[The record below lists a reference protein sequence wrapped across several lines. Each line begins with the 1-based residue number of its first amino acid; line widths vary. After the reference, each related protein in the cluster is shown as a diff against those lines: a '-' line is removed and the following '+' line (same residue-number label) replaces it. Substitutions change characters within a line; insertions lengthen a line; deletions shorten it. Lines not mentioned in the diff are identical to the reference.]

1 MTQKNHPESAL
12 KSFTQDYS
20 DLFHD
25 HRLFTA
31 FQATIT
37 GIIASQSTRITQIAK
52 SAPQTGLVPH
62 SEKRIRRLIHNK
74 NQRANLTPEIIS
86 SKLTSK
92 GAKQLAK
99 HDEVKVILDGSDLRK
114 PHSTHLEFLS
124 SVRDLNG
131 NPVNGYPTLNA
142 IGIGQHNKQ
151 ALLYH
156 KTFSPLDPNFKSERE
171 EIKIAIQTVTTALRA
186 QGVGRIIWI
195 LDRGF
200 DDRKVIDWILE
211 TKGCFVIRAQ
221 HDRVVTTEFSGP
233 TQK

>member
-52 SAPQTGLVPH
+52 SAPQTGTVPH

-99 HDEVKVILDGSDLRK
+99 HDEVKVILDGSDLRE
-114 PHSTHLEFLS
+114 HTSNQNRTHRQTGQEM
-124 SVRDLNG
+124 VARKR
-131 NPVNGYPTLNA
+131 TLDEHGKNRA
-142 IGIGQHNKQ
+142 EITQEQHESL
-151 ALLYH
+151 A
-156 KTFSPLDPNFKSERE
+156 PR
-171 EIKIAIQTVTTALRA
+171 
-186 QGVGRIIWI
+186 
-195 LDRGF
+195 
-200 DDRKVIDWILE
+200 
-211 TKGCFVIRAQ
+211 
-221 HDRVVTTEFSGP
+221 
-233 TQK
+233 